1 MKQILTLAGVIAL
14 AASLGQGVPAQ
25 AGETGVASIHSWVKI
40 GGKTC
45 LVDHYHDGS
54 GTGSSRASAQAAAI
68 RSWAEFTTWEY
79 GNSWGRYGLGGRQVH
94 ELQRWRRQ
102 LVVQYIRARLP
113 RLVIATISADTD
125 QRKARSSS
133 GRNAALA
140 GRSSM

>member
-1 MKQILTLAGVIAL
+1 MKRILTLAGVIAL

-79 GNSWGRYGLGGRQVH
+79 GNSWGRYGLAVGKSMNCSGGGGS
-94 ELQRWRRQ
+94 WSCNTSA
-102 LVVQYIRARLP
+102 RACR
-113 RLVIATISADTD
+113 
-125 QRKARSSS
+125 
-133 GRNAALA
+133 GW
-140 GRSSM
+140 